1 MAAGDLNCD
10 DITDTEDD
18 LARDVI
24 ARIADKWALWVLHV
38 LSEGGT
44 LRFSRVR
51 ERVEGISQKM
61 LTKTLRELERDGS
74 VTRTIFPEVPPR
86 VEYALTPLGIR
97 LLQAITPMWKWII
110 SCAGEV
116 AIARARFDRV
126 NG

>member
-1 MAAGDLNCD
+1 MAVIDFNCD
-10 DITDTEDD
+10 DITDEEDD

-38 LSEGGT
+38 LSESGT

-61 LTKTLRELERDGS
+61 LTKTLRELERDGFI
-74 VTRTIFPEVPPR
+74 TRTIFPEVPPR
-86 VEYALTPLGIR
+86 VEYALTPLGVR
-97 LLQAITPMWKWII
+97 LLQAITPMWKWIV

-116 AIARARFDRV
+116 TTARARFDRV